1 MRTHFCGLVD
11 EALIGQTVTLCG
23 WADVARNL
31 GGLCFIDLRD
41 HEGIVQ
47 IVAEPDAGIDG
58 NEAVIAAAAH
68 VGYEDCLRITG
79 TVRRRQSI
87 NDKLRTGQVEVVATR
102 IELLNKAEPLPF
114 HAHENAGE
122 EIRLKYRYLD
132 LRTPDM
138 QQKMRTRIKLVQ
150 ALRRW
155 LDARDFQDIET
166 PILTKATP
174 EGARDFL
181 VPARMHEGEFYALPQ
196 SPQLFK
202 QILMVAGFDRYYQI
216 ARCFRDEAL
225 RADRQLEF
233 TQLDMEFAWVSERDV
248 QDATEDMIRTVFR
261 EVMQVELASEFPRL
275 TYAEAMRRFGS
286 DKPDLRIAM
295 ELTDIAQL
303 VKNSEFKVFTDWAS
317 NPDGRVVAL
326 RAPGGATLSRK
337 QIDDYAA
344 HCAKYGAK
352 GLAWMKVEDP
362 AKGREGI
369 NSPIAKFLD
378 DATIAAILAATGAAT
393 GDLLFFGAASTKTA
407 SDFMGALRL
416 KLGKDLGL
424 IADGWAP
431 LWVTDFPM
439 FEWDEEAQRYFALH
453 HPFTAPAVDDVAD
466 LRANAATAVSRGYDM
481 VLNGNE
487 IGGGSIR
494 IHNSAMQSA
503 VFELLGID
511 AQEAEGK
518 FGFLLEALKYGA
530 PPHGGIAFGI
540 DRIAAL
546 MAGTESI
553 RDVIAFPKTTT
564 AQCLMT
570 GAPSPVPDAQLS
582 EVHVS
587 VRPKSAKMG
596 EGTAPSID
604 TQAKA

>member
-31 GGLCFIDLRD
+31 GGICFIDLRD

-47 IVAEPDAGIDG
+47 VVAEPDNPAYPD
-58 NEAVIAAAAH
+58 AAK
-68 VGYEDCLRITG
+68 VGYEYCLRITG
-79 TVRRRQSI
+79 TVRARHSV
-87 NDKLRTGQVEVVATR
+87 NDRLKSGKVEVLAER
-102 IELLNKAEPLPF
+102 IEIVNKAENLPY
-114 HAHENAGE
+114 HTHETPGE
-122 EIRLKYRYLD
+122 DVRLKYRYLD
-132 LRTPDM
+132 LRRPEM
-138 QQKMRTRIKLVQ
+138 QRMMRTRIRLVQ
-150 ALRRW
+150 SLRRW

-181 VPARMHEGEFYALPQ
+181 VPARMHPGEFYALPQ

-248 QDATEDMIRTVFR
+248 QDSVEGMIRTVFK
-261 EVMQVELASEFPRL
+261 EVMDVDLGDAFPRL

-286 DKPDLRIAM
+286 DKPDLRIGL
-295 ELTDIAQL
+295 ELVDVAEA
-303 VKNSEFKVFTDWAS
+303 VKACEFKVFTDWAGHA
-317 NPDGRVVAL
+317 DGRVAVL
-326 RAPGGATLSRK
+326 RCPGAATWSRK
-337 QIDDYAA
+337 QIDDMGA
-344 HCAKYGAK
+344 HAAKYGAK
-352 GLAWMKVEDP
+352 GLAWIKVEDL

-378 DATIAAILAATGAAT
+378 DATLEAVLQASGAQS
-393 GDLLFFGAASTKTA
+393 GDLLLFGAGLYKTV
-407 SDFMGALRL
+407 SDFMGAVRL
-416 KLGKDLGL
+416 KVGKDLGL
-424 IADGWAP
+424 VQNIWAP

-439 FEWDEEAQRYFALH
+439 FEWDEEANRFVALH
-453 HPFTAPAVDDVAD
+453 HPFTAPAVDDIAD
-466 LRANAATAVSRGYDM
+466 LRANARIAVSRGYDM

-494 IHNSAMQSA
+494 IHRPDMQST
-503 VFELLGID
+503 VFDLLGIG
-511 AQEAEGK
+511 AEEAEAK
-518 FGFLLEALKYGA
+518 FGFLLDALRHGA

-546 MAGTESI
+546 MAGTDSI

-570 GAPSPVPDAQLS
+570 GAPSPIPEEQLA
-582 EVHVS
+582 EVHVRA
-587 VRPKSAKMG
+587 VPKA
-596 EGTAPSID
+596 
-604 TQAKA
+604 

>member
-1 MRTHFCGLVD
+1 MRTHFCGLID
-11 EALIGQTVTLCG
+11 ASLIGQTVTLCG

-47 IVAEPDAGIDG
+47 ILAEPGNAEVFAVAEKI
-58 NEAVIAAAAH
+58 
-68 VGYEDCLRITG
+68 GYEDCLRVTG
-79 TVRRRQSI
+79 TVRARHAV
-87 NDKLRTGQVEVVATR
+87 NDKLKSGQVEIIATD
-102 IELLNKAEPLPF
+102 IEVLNKAEPLPF

-122 EIRLKYRYLD
+122 DVRLKYRYLD
-132 LRTPDM
+132 LRTPYM
-138 QQKMRTRIKLVQ
+138 QRKMRTRIKLVQ

-181 VPARMHEGEFYALPQ
+181 VPARSHSGEFYALPQ

-233 TQLDMEFAWVSERDV
+233 TQLDMEFAWVTERDV

-261 EVMQVELASEFPRL
+261 EVMQVELAAPFPRI

-295 ELTDIAQL
+295 EFTDIAEL
-303 VKNSEFKVFTDWAS
+303 VKGCEFKVFTDWA
-317 NPDGRVVAL
+317 NHADGRVVAL
-326 RAPGGATLSRK
+326 RVPGAATLSRK

-344 HCAKYGAK
+344 HAAKHGAK
-352 GLAWMKVEDP
+352 GLAWMKVDDP
-362 AKGREGI
+362 AKGRDGV

-378 DATIAAILAATGAAT
+378 DATLAAILAASGAQG
-393 GDLLFFGAASTKTA
+393 GDLVFFGAATYKTA

-416 KLGKDLGL
+416 KLGKDLDQVN
-424 IADGWAP
+424 AGWAP

-439 FEWDEEAQRYFALH
+439 FEWDDAENRYVALH
-453 HPFTAPAVDDVAD
+453 HPFTAPAVDDEAD
-466 LRANAATAVSRGYDM
+466 LRANARTAVSRGYDM

-494 IHNSAMQSA
+494 IHRSSMQSA
-503 VFELLGID
+503 VFALLGID
-511 AQEAEGK
+511 AEEAQAK
-518 FGFLLEALKYGA
+518 FGFLLDALKYGA

-570 GAPSPVPDAQLS
+570 GAPSSVPDKQLA
-582 EVHVS
+582 EVHIS
-587 VRPKSAKMG
+587 IRPKPA
-596 EGTAPSID
+596 I
-604 TQAKA
+604 

>member
-11 EALIGQTVTLCG
+11 ESMVGQTVTLCG
-23 WADVARNL
+23 WADVARDL

-47 IVAEPDAGIDG
+47 VVAEPDAAAAG
-58 NEAVIAAAAH
+58 NAEVIAAASK

-79 TVRRRQSI
+79 TVRARHAV
-87 NDKLRTGQVEVVATR
+87 NDKIRTGKVEVVAER
-102 IELLNKAEPLPF
+102 IEVLNKAEPLPF

-122 EIRLKYRYLD
+122 ETRLKYRYLD

-138 QQKMRTRIKLVQ
+138 QKKMRTRTKLVS
-150 ALRRW
+150 ALRHY
-155 LDARDFQDIET
+155 LDARGFQDIET

-181 VPARMHEGEFYALPQ
+181 VPARMHPGEFYALPQ

-202 QILMVAGFDRYYQI
+202 QILMMAGFDRYYQI

-233 TQLDMEFAWVSERDV
+233 TQLDMEFAWVGERDV
-248 QDATEDMIRTVFR
+248 QDLTEDMIRHVFR
-261 EVMQVELASEFPRL
+261 EVMGVELAAEFPRM
-275 TYAEAMRRFGS
+275 TYAEAMRRYGS
-286 DKPDLRIAM
+286 DKPDLRIAL
-295 ELTDIAQL
+295 ELVDVAEQ
-303 VKNSEFKVFTDWAS
+303 VKDCEFAVFTSAAKD
-317 NPDGRVVAL
+317 PDGRVVAL
-326 RAPGGATLSRK
+326 RIPGGASLSRK

-344 HCAKYGAK
+344 HAAKYGAK
-352 GLAWMKVEDP
+352 GLAY
-362 AKGREGI
+362 AKIDEAGAV
-369 NSPIAKFLD
+369 NSPVAKFFGEE
-378 DATIAAILAATGAAT
+378 AFAALLKQVGAGN
-393 GDLLFFGAASTKTA
+393 GDIVFFGAGAYNKT
-407 SDFMGALRL
+407 SDFMGAVRL
-416 KLGKDLGL
+416 KAGKDFNLVQ
-424 IADGWAP
+424 DTWAP

-439 FEWDEEAQRYFALH
+439 FEWDAEENRYVALH
-453 HPFTAPAVDDVAD
+453 HPFTAPAVDSIDD
-466 LRANAATAVSRGYDM
+466 LRANAKTAVSRGYDM

-503 VFELLGID
+503 VFELLGIG
-511 AQEAEGK
+511 AEEAEGK
-518 FGFLLEALKYGA
+518 FGFLLDALKYGA

-546 MAGTESI
+546 MAGTDSI

-570 GAPSPVPDAQLS
+570 GAPSAVPDKQLA

-587 VRPKSAKMG
+587 VRVR
-596 EGTAPSID
+596 E
-604 TQAKA
+604 

>member
-1 MRTHFCGLVD
+1 MRTHYCGLID

-23 WADVARNL
+23 WADVARDL

-47 IVAEPDAGIDG
+47 VVAEPEQGVDG
-58 NEAVIAAAAH
+58 NAEVIATAAK

-79 TVRRRQSI
+79 EVRRRESPNAKI
-87 NDKLRTGQVEVVATR
+87 ATGQVEVVARR
-102 IELLNKAEPLPF
+102 IEVLNKAEPLPF
-114 HAHENAGE
+114 HAHENPGE
-122 EIRLKYRYLD
+122 DIRLQYRYLD
-132 LRTPDM
+132 LRTPEM
-138 QQKMRTRIKLVQ
+138 QRKMRTRTKLVQ

-155 LDARDFQDIET
+155 LDGRGFQDIET

-181 VPARMHEGEFYALPQ
+181 VPARMHPGEFYALPQ

-248 QDATEDMIRTVFR
+248 QDATETMIRDVFR
-261 EVMQVELASEFPRL
+261 EVVEVELGQFPRM
-275 TYAEAMRRFGS
+275 TWAEAMRRYGS
-286 DKPDLRIAM
+286 DKPDLRIAL
-295 ELTDIAQL
+295 ELVDVDAQ
-303 VKNSEFKVFTDWAS
+303 VKDSQFKVFTDWAGV
-317 NPDGRVVAL
+317 DGGRVCAL
-326 RAPGGATLSRK
+326 RIPGGASLSRK
-337 QIDDYAA
+337 QIDEYAA
-344 HCAKYGAK
+344 HAAKYGAR
-352 GLAWMKVEDP
+352 GLAYIKLSDSGEVS
-362 AKGREGI
+362 
-369 NSPIAKFLD
+369 SPIAKFFDEAQFSAL
-378 DATIAAILAATGAAT
+378 LAEVGAGN
-393 GDLLFFGAASTKTA
+393 GDIVFFGAGQYGTV

-416 KLGKDLGL
+416 KAGRDFGL
-424 IADGWAP
+424 VEAGWRP

-439 FEWDEEAQRYFALH
+439 FEWDAEAGRHVALH
-453 HPFTAPAVDDVAD
+453 HPFTAPAVDDVED
-466 LRANAATAVSRGYDM
+466 LRANAKTAVSRGYDM

-494 IHNSAMQSA
+494 IHRPAMQSA
-503 VFELLGID
+503 VFELLGIGKE
-511 AQEAEGK
+511 EAEAK
-518 FGFLLEALKYGA
+518 FGFLLDALRYGA

-570 GAPSPVPDAQLS
+570 GAPSPIADAQLA
-582 EVHVS
+582 EVHVA
-587 VRPKSAKMG
+587 VRPKA
-596 EGTAPSID
+596 EG
-604 TQAKA
+604 